1 MAASGGYWL
10 FHNYA
15 PSLSGSG
22 FFSLVS
28 VCFKLVGSN
37 AVMPCKT
44 CCWLFSTATSIIQMD
59 IIGKKIQNNLRLS
72 QATYPGRRATQSSP
86 QWWHSSV
93 SPYWNPPIGSSGSR
107 PPWANPWVLVLLGLP
122 SASVERQRENEIK
135 NQFHINFK
143 TKTEEKKN
151 YPLHLPITT
160 QSE

>member
-1 MAASGGYWL
+1 M

-59 IIGKKIQNNLRLS
+59 IIGKK
-72 QATYPGRRATQSSP
+72 TQHILKFITGYIP
-86 QWWHSSV
+86 WAEGNTIFSSV
-93 SPYWNPPIGSSGSR
+93 VAFFSFS
-107 PPWANPWVLVLLGLP
+107 VLKPSNWLFRFSATLGKSL
-122 SASVERQRENEIK
+122 SAGAAGAAICNS
-135 NQFHINFK
+135 
-143 TKTEEKKN
+143 
-151 YPLHLPITT
+151 
-160 QSE
+160 